1 MNEDQVK
8 EKYMQ
13 FKMIQE
19 HIVHIRVHLQALN
32 QQNEDIEI
40 SRNALHEMTTTEL
53 NTDLLTPIADGIF
66 ISSKLTNNKTVIV
79 NVGSNVTVEKTIP
92 EAIKLLQKQQKETVT
107 KVQEVEELVEQFN
120 QQAMRIYNDVEKAQQ
135 KSEE

>member
-19 HIVHIRVHLQALN
+19 HIEHLQALN

>member
-19 HIVHIRVHLQALN
+19 HIEQMSEHLQALN

-40 SRNALHEMTTTEL
+40 SINALHEMTTTEL